1 MAKASS
7 NTPTVTIT
15 QQALNM
21 LRQIVGAQGWA
32 KSISDIYTGGKL
44 LTETLPVLDSTAW
57 VKTPDLVAKLSKD
70 DQTAYFAQDKAWVEK
85 PFTFAV
91 TPAARDTIERA
102 FQHFAST
109 AASAKQLGPN
119 IYLSELIDA
128 FKIKDA
134 PTADEATKA

>member
-1 MAKASS
+1 MAKTSS
-7 NTPTVTIT
+7 NTPPSVTIT

-32 KSISDIYTGGKL
+32 KSIADVYQGGKL
-44 LTETLPVLDSTAW
+44 LTETLPPIDSIAW
-57 VKTPDLVAKLSKD
+57 VKTPEEVNKLPKAE
-70 DQTAYFAQDKAWVEK
+70 QEAYLAQDKAWVEK
-85 PFTFAV
+85 PVSFPV

-102 FQHFAST
+102 FQHFATT
-109 AASAKQLGPN
+109 AASAKALGPN

-134 PTADEATKA
+134 PTETPPAK